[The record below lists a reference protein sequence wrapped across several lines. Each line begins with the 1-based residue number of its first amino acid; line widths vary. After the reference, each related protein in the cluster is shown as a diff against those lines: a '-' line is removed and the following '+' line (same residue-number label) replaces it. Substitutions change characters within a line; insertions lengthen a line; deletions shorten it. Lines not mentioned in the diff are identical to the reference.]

1 MVGVVVVGLHDEL
14 ATCGSDAERV
24 SRILAEDAAQKR
36 NEVKPTYRY
45 NTRVLDALA
54 GHGLVPR
61 PDTSPQQLRD
71 AIRDLYRY
79 EIKRLRLSLLD
90 GHIAKRDYADH
101 VVALRRKYPLLSV
114 PMELWVS
121 QAED

>member
-1 MVGVVVVGLHDEL
+1 M
-14 ATCGSDAERV
+14 
-24 SRILAEDAAQKR
+24 
-36 NEVKPTYRY
+36 KPTYRY

-71 AIRDLYRY
+71 AVRDLYRY

-114 PMELWVS
+114 PMELWVG